1 LESSSTPADVAL
13 RFHLTT
19 KPLDQLGRSLAA
31 FFTSDPSASFAA
43 HLIRGEIADVIK
55 IVLPPRPG
63 HSRRHAVSGIQK
75 DEGVNMSATL
85 ITGLGLVGTSYAQH
99 ALKRG
104 ETIVFYDIA
113 PRKDF
118 LAHKLGSANVTVVQ
132 RDVRDLPSLIET
144 IQKYKC
150 DTVIHTAGLIGGK
163 VANPIYTGLQIN
175 VMGTINVAE
184 AVRLSGV
191 KRLVQIST
199 FGIYDRRKGEPN
211 AIDEDFRRGP
221 GEAYGNSKVA
231 KELMVEAYQRLFGF
245 ELVVLRLANVY
256 GVGHFAGGSGGG
268 EMVQN
273 MLQTGIKGGVVKIA
287 QEVARDF
294 EYVYYKDLGR
304 ALDKAVTTPLKQ
316 PVTLNIGTGVVIK
329 FDDLVSVAEKL
340 LPKLQVEII
349 PGQKP
354 RSAKQPM
361 VIEKAKQVLGWTPE
375 YDIEAGFKDYIEELK
390 ALP

>member
-1 LESSSTPADVAL
+1 MGT
-13 RFHLTT
+13 
-19 KPLDQLGRSLAA
+19 
-31 FFTSDPSASFAA
+31 
-43 HLIRGEIADVIK
+43 
-55 IVLPPRPG
+55 
-63 HSRRHAVSGIQK
+63 
-75 DEGVNMSATL
+75 TL

-104 ETIVFYDIA
+104 ESVVFYDVA

-184 AVRLSGV
+184 AVRLTGV

-199 FGIYDRRKGEPN
+199 FGIYDRRQGEPTP
-211 AIDEDFRRGP
+211 IDENFRRGP

-231 KELMVEAYQRLFGF
+231 KELMVEAYQRMFGF
-245 ELVVLRLANVY
+245 ELIVLRLANVY

-304 ALDKAVTTPLKQ
+304 ALDKAATTPLKE

-329 FDDLVSVAEKL
+329 FDDLVGLGGETTAEAASRNHPRPTAALGETADGDREGQASARLGAGIRYRSGLQRLHRRTESAGLIGKRFTAETLRMHEGQSFLSSKYSELCVSVPL
-340 LPKLQVEII
+340 
-349 PGQKP
+349 
-354 RSAKQPM
+354 
-361 VIEKAKQVLGWTPE
+361 W
-375 YDIEAGFKDYIEELK
+375 
-390 ALP
+390 

>member
-1 LESSSTPADVAL
+1 
-13 RFHLTT
+13 
-19 KPLDQLGRSLAA
+19 
-31 FFTSDPSASFAA
+31 
-43 HLIRGEIADVIK
+43 
-55 IVLPPRPG
+55 
-63 HSRRHAVSGIQK
+63 
-75 DEGVNMSATL
+75 MATL
-85 ITGLGLVGTSYAQH
+85 ITGLGLVGTSYAQL

-104 ETIVFYDIA
+104 ESIVFYDIA

-118 LAHKLGSANVTVVQ
+118 LAHKLGAANVTVVQ

-144 IQKYKC
+144 MQKYKV
-150 DTVIHTAGLIGGK
+150 DKVIHTAGLIGGK
-163 VANPIYTGLQIN
+163 VAQPVYSGMQIN

-184 AVRLSGV
+184 AVRLTGV

-199 FGIYDRRKGEPN
+199 FGIYDRRSGEPEP
-211 AIDEDFRRGP
+211 IDESFRRGP

-231 KELMVEAYQRLFGF
+231 KELMVEAYQKLFGF
-245 ELVVLRLANVY
+245 ELIVLRLANVY

-304 ALDKAVTTPLKQ
+304 ALDKAMTTPLSA
-316 PVTLNIGTGVVIK
+316 PVTLNVGTGVVIK
-329 FDDLVSVAEKL
+329 FDDLVATAEKL
-340 LPKLQVEII
+340 LPQLQVEII
-349 PGQKP
+349 PGTKP

-361 VIEKAKQVLGWTPE
+361 VIAKAKHVLGWEPE
-375 YDIEAGFKDYIEELK
+375 YDLEAGFKDYIKELK
-390 ALP
+390 ELGS

>member
-1 LESSSTPADVAL
+1 
-13 RFHLTT
+13 
-19 KPLDQLGRSLAA
+19 
-31 FFTSDPSASFAA
+31 
-43 HLIRGEIADVIK
+43 
-55 IVLPPRPG
+55 
-63 HSRRHAVSGIQK
+63 
-75 DEGVNMSATL
+75 MATL
-85 ITGLGLVGTSYAQH
+85 ITGLGLVGTSSAQP

-104 ETIVFYDIA
+104 ESIVFYDIA

-118 LAHKLGSANVTVVQ
+118 LANKLGTANVVVVQ
-132 RDVRDLPSLIET
+132 RDVRDLPALIET
-144 IQKYKC
+144 ILKNKV

-163 VANPIYTGLQIN
+163 VAQPIYTGMQIN

-184 AVRLSGV
+184 AVRLTGV

-199 FGIYDRRKGEPN
+199 FGVYDRRGGEREP
-211 AIDEDFRRGP
+211 IDETFHRGP

-231 KELMVEAYQRLFGF
+231 KELMVEAYQRLYGF
-245 ELVVLRLANVY
+245 ELITLRLANVY

-273 MLQTGIKGGVVKIA
+273 MLQTGIRGGVVKVA

-304 ALDKAVTTPLKQ
+304 ALDKAVTSPLSV

-329 FDDLVSVAEKL
+329 FDDLVATAEKL
-340 LPKLQVEII
+340 LPNLQVEMI

-361 VIEKAKQVLGWTPE
+361 VITRAKQFLGWEPE
-375 YDIEAGFKDYIEELK
+375 YDLERGFKDYIEELK
-390 ALP
+390 ALSL

>member
-1 LESSSTPADVAL
+1 MGT
-13 RFHLTT
+13 
-19 KPLDQLGRSLAA
+19 
-31 FFTSDPSASFAA
+31 
-43 HLIRGEIADVIK
+43 
-55 IVLPPRPG
+55 
-63 HSRRHAVSGIQK
+63 
-75 DEGVNMSATL
+75 TL

-104 ETIVFYDIA
+104 ESVVFYDMA

-118 LAHKLGSANVTVVQ
+118 LAHKLGGANVTVVQ
-132 RDVRDLPSLIET
+132 RDIRDLPSLLET

-150 DTVIHTAGLIGGK
+150 DTVLHTAGLIGSK
-163 VANPIYTGLQIN
+163 VGNPIYAGMQIN

-184 AVRLSGV
+184 AVRLTGV

-199 FGIYDRRKGEPN
+199 FGVYDRRQGEPTP
-211 AIDEDFRRGP
+211 IDEGFRRGP

-231 KELMVEAYQRLFGF
+231 KELMVEAYQRMYGF
-245 ELVVLRLANVY
+245 ELIILRLANVY

-304 ALDKAVTTPLKQ
+304 ALDKAATAPLKE

-329 FDDLVSVAEKL
+329 FDDLVATAEKL
-340 LPKLQVEII
+340 LPNLQVEIM
-349 PGQKP
+349 PGVKP

-361 VIEKAKQVLGWTPE
+361 VIEKAKQVLGWSPD
-375 YDIEAGFKDYIEELK
+375 YDIVAGFKDYIEELK
-390 ALP
+390 ALG